1 MAILRT
7 KSDTHQ
13 AHQMNLF
20 DFVQKLAAEKRKVTE
35 GSLNVKERLRASL
48 NAAIKQCN
56 LSRHQIAGEM
66 SHLIGA
72 DITRTQIDSW
82 TAESKEL
89 NRIPAEYVPA
99 FCRATGSIEPMRIIA
114 EAAGAFAMPGPDA
127 IRSEVQRLREQARKI
142 NSELRKR
149 EMFIAEMETK
159 LQ

>member
-1 MAILRT
+1 MAILRK
-7 KSDTHQ
+7 KSDTPQ

-20 DFVQKLAAEKRKVTE
+20 DYVQKLAAEKRKVTE

>member
-1 MAILRT
+1 MAKLRT
-7 KSDTHQ
+7 KSDRPQVHQ
-13 AHQMNLF
+13 LNLF
-20 DFVQKLAAEKRKVTE
+20 DYVQKLAAEKRKVTE

-66 SHLIGA
+66 SHLVGA

-82 TAESKEL
+82 TAESKDL
-89 NRIPAEYVPA
+89 NRIPAEYLPA

-127 IRSEVQRLREQARKI
+127 IRSEIQKLREQSRKI
-142 NSELRKR
+142 NAELRKR
-149 EMFIAEMETK
+149 EIFVSQMEAD
-159 LQ
+159 Q

>member
-1 MAILRT
+1 MANLRT
-7 KSDTHQ
+7 KSDTPQ
-13 AHQMNLF
+13 ARQMSLF
-20 DFVQKLAAEKRKVTE
+20 DYVQKLEAERRKVTE
-35 GSLNVKERLRASL
+35 GSLNVKERLRAAL

-89 NRIPAEYVPA
+89 NRIPAEYLPA

>member
-1 MAILRT
+1 MAKLRT
-7 KSDTHQ
+7 KSDRPQVHQ
-13 AHQMNLF
+13 LNLF
-20 DFVQKLAAEKRKVTE
+20 DYVQKLAAEKRKVTE

-89 NRIPAEYVPA
+89 NRIPAEYLPA
-99 FCRATGSIEPMRIIA
+99 FCRATGSIEPMRILA

-127 IRSEVQRLREQARKI
+127 IRSEIQKLREQSRKI
-142 NSELRKR
+142 NAELRKR
-149 EMFIAEMETK
+149 EIFVSQMEAK
-159 LQ
+159 